1 MSEVEEMQKEMAER
15 IKRNCELVLAYL
27 RDPDSVPIEVEIE
40 ETINDIKV
48 RVKEAEALEKML
60 EKFLEKEGEKS
71 EAIAQCTWWISN
83 ESLFLSSIIS
93 TLKRSLEELRRRQK

>member
-48 RVKEAEALEKML
+48 RIKEAEAL
-60 EKFLEKEGEKS
+60 EKFLEKEGEKR